1 MIKMLV
7 AHVTESNDAEYAFQ
21 EIMRQLGTPTEPA
34 GEGPPLE
41 GGKTL
46 LRNSAGF
53 LFCNLEFIQSGLV
66 KELCTRLPFNVAG
79 CVSQGFAVKDAGN
92 EFMLTLTVLSSDD
105 VEFSFGLSA
114 PLVAENEDVM
124 EDLYR
129 DLLKGGNPAAEPAL
143 MFIFPPS
150 LANVTGNTI
159 VRTLD
164 KVSGGVPMF
173 GSIPVDFTT
182 KIRSPMTIFNGEHY
196 SDRMSVVLLRG
207 NITPRF
213 FACSLPMEANFD
225 QDAIIT
231 EVNGNRII
239 SIDNMPAAAFLE
251 KIGLIT
257 QSAIDIIYAFP
268 IMVDYHDG
276 SESRLF
282 AISKIDTDGSLISEQ
297 DIPVGGSLKVGT
309 IEGEL
314 IIKSTRYSIEQIK
327 EIPGKSGVL
336 LISCISRILTLQ
348 DSMEEIT
355 LIRQQLQDLPVPF
368 LYFYSGGEICPLY
381 KPGKDTPV
389 NTFHQ
394 FTFVACII

>member
-1 MIKMLV
+1 MIKMMV
-7 AHVTESNDAEYAFQ
+7 AHTAESNDAEYAFQ
-21 EIMRQLGTPTEPA
+21 EIMGQLGIPTGPA
-34 GEGPPLE
+34 GKGSPLE

-66 KELCTRLPFNVAG
+66 KELCARLPFNVVG
-79 CVSQGFAVKDAGN
+79 CVSQGFAVRDAGGD
-92 EFMLTLTVLSSDD
+92 FMLTLTVLSSDD

-114 PLVAENEDVM
+114 PLVAGNEAVM

-129 DLLKGGNPAAEPAL
+129 DLLKGGNPIAKPAMML
-143 MFIFPPS
+143 IFPPS
-150 LANVTGNTI
+150 LAHVTGNTI

-164 KVSGGVPMF
+164 RVSGGVPMF
-173 GSIPVDFTT
+173 GSIPADFTV
-182 KIRSPMTIFNGEHY
+182 KMRSPMTIFNGEY
-196 SDRMSVVLLRG
+196 YADRMSVVLLRG
-207 NITPRF
+207 NISPRF
-213 FACSLPMEANFD
+213 FACSLPKEVNFD
-225 QDAIIT
+225 QDVTIT

-257 QSAIDIIYAFP
+257 QGAIDIIYAFP

-276 SESRLF
+276 SEPRLF
-282 AISKIDTDGSLISEQ
+282 AISKIDTDGALISEQ
-297 DIPVGGSLKVGT
+297 DIPVGGTIKIGT

-327 EIPGKSGVL
+327 EMPGKSGVL

-355 LIRQQLQDLPVPF
+355 LIQQQMQDLPVPF

-381 KPGKDTPV
+381 KPGQDKPV
-389 NTFHQ
+389 NAFHQ